1 MSKVTGSTKPDVNER
16 GDLLRGA
23 LEMLILRT
31 IEAGPKH
38 GYAITESILDASEEV
53 LDIDEGSMYPAL
65 YRMQKRG
72 WVEAEWGRSE
82 NNRRAKFYALTDEG
96 RRQLELAA
104 QRWSRFSE
112 AVERV
117 MEPV

>member
-1 MSKVTGSTKPDVNER
+1 MPTAKKAAKDENER

-31 IEAGPKH
+31 IENGPRH
-38 GYAITESILDASEEV
+38 GYAITESILEASNDV
-53 LDIDEGSMYPAL
+53 LGIDEGSMYPAL

-72 WVEAEWGRSE
+72 WVEAEWGRSD
-82 NNRRAKFYALTDEG
+82 NNRRAKFYALTEEG
-96 RRQLELAA
+96 RRQLQAAA

-112 AVERV
+112 AVENV
-117 MEPV
+117 METV

>member
-1 MSKVTGSTKPDVNER
+1 MPDKQSRKNEETDR

-23 LEMLILRT
+23 LEMLILHT
-31 IEAGPKH
+31 IERGPKH
-38 GYAITESILDASEEV
+38 GYAITESILKASDEV

-72 WVEAEWGRSE
+72 WIEAEWGRSD

-96 RRQLELAA
+96 RTHLASA
-104 QRWSRFSE
+104 SDRWDRFSS
-112 AVERV
+112 AVARV
-117 MEPV
+117 MEAV

>member
-1 MSKVTGSTKPDVNER
+1 MPAIDHKDR

-31 IEAGPKH
+31 LEREAMH

-53 LDIDEGSMYPAL
+53 LSIDEGSMYPAL
-65 YRMQKRG
+65 YRMQQRG
-72 WVEAEWGRSE
+72 WIDAEWGRSE

-96 RRQLELAA
+96 RHQLETASE
-104 QRWSRFSE
+104 RWSRFSD

-117 MEPV
+117 MEPA

>member
-1 MSKVTGSTKPDVNER
+1 MPVSDDKDR

-31 IEAGPKH
+31 LEHDAMH
-38 GYAITESILDASEEV
+38 GYAITESILDTSEEV
-53 LDIDEGSMYPAL
+53 LEIDEGSMYPAL

-72 WVEAEWGRSE
+72 WIEAEWGRSE
-82 NNRRAKFYALTDEG
+82 NNRRAKFYALTDDG
-96 RRQLELAA
+96 RQQLEAA
-104 QRWSRFSE
+104 SARWSRFSD

-117 MEPV
+117 MEPA

>member
-1 MSKVTGSTKPDVNER
+1 MPAANDRDR

-31 IEAGPKH
+31 VEHEAMH
-38 GYAITESILDASEEV
+38 GYAITESILDASREV

-72 WVEAEWGRSE
+72 WIEAEWGRSA
-82 NNRRAKFYALTDEG
+82 NNRRAKFYALTGEG
-96 RRQLELAA
+96 RRQLEAA
-104 QRWSRFSE
+104 GERWSRFRE
-112 AVERV
+112 AVEHV
-117 MEPV
+117 MDPA

>member
-1 MSKVTGSTKPDVNER
+1 MAKKSPDDNER

-31 IEAGPKH
+31 IESGPLH
-38 GYAITESILDASEEV
+38 GYAITESILSASEEV

-72 WVEAEWGRSE
+72 WIEAEWGRSN
-82 NNRRAKFYALTDEG
+82 NNRRAKFYALTDDG
-96 RRQLELAA
+96 RKQLQTAA

>member
-1 MSKVTGSTKPDVNER
+1 MPIKAKGDENER

-31 IEAGPKH
+31 IENGPMH
-38 GYAITESILDASEEV
+38 GYAITEAILEASEEV

-96 RRQLELAA
+96 RKQLRTAA

>member
-1 MSKVTGSTKPDVNER
+1 MPAPNDKDR

-31 IEAGPKH
+31 LEHQAMH
-38 GYAITESILDASEEV
+38 GYAITESILEASQEI

-72 WVEAEWGRSE
+72 WIEAEWGRSE
-82 NNRRAKFYALTDEG
+82 NNRRAKFYAMTDEG
-96 RRQLELAA
+96 RRRLEAA
-104 QRWSRFSE
+104 SERWNRFSE
-112 AVERV
+112 GVERV
-117 MEPV
+117 MEPT

>member
-1 MSKVTGSTKPDVNER
+1 MTTKSSPRKDDNNR

-31 IEAGPKH
+31 IENGPLH
-38 GYAITESILDASEEV
+38 GYAITESILEASDEV

-72 WVEAEWGRSE
+72 WIEAEWGRSD

-96 RRQLELAA
+96 RTQLRSAA
-104 QRWSRFSE
+104 QRWGRFSD

-117 MEPV
+117 MEPA

>member
-1 MSKVTGSTKPDVNER
+1 MKRPSSDR

-31 IEAGPKH
+31 LSSGSMH
-38 GYAITESILDASEEV
+38 GYAITESILEASREV

-65 YRMQKRG
+65 YRMQRRG
-72 WVEAEWGRSE
+72 WIESEWGRSE
-82 NNRRAKFYALTDEG
+82 NNRRAKFYSLTDEG
-96 RRQLELAA
+96 QRQLELAA
-104 QRWSRFSE
+104 DRWERFSE

-117 MEPV
+117 MEPA

>member
-1 MSKVTGSTKPDVNER
+1 
-16 GDLLRGA
+16 
-23 LEMLILRT
+23 
-31 IEAGPKH
+31 
-38 GYAITESILDASEEV
+38 
-53 LDIDEGSMYPAL
+53 MYPAL

-82 NNRRAKFYALTDEG
+82 NNRRAKFYAITDEG
-96 RRQLELAA
+96 HRQLQSAA